1 LEPIRINIA
10 TFEYIDKK
18 LVFIMAVIATAL
30 IVISAV
36 NVNLFF
42 KYSDRIS
49 EYGNKALRLEKIF
62 AEKNMLENRIKD
74 EIGTEKS
81 EKILQRAIAANR
93 LIVKDI
99 FPWSRFF
106 EIIETKVPNG
116 IVIHS
121 ILPSDDYRSLIIEG
135 KATSE
140 RKITFFLKRLA
151 GWNFLKNIILTEFS
165 METNSNDKFNKE
177 GSAVSFSIKN
187 DLLIENLFKRKQYGE
202 IIKSIMVQAEKK
214 K

>member
-1 LEPIRINIA
+1 MEPIRINIA

-18 LVFIMAVIATAL
+18 LVFIMAVVATAL

-36 NVNLFF
+36 NINLFF
-42 KYSDRIS
+42 KYRGRIS
-49 EYGNKALRLEKIF
+49 EYGNKALRIEKVF
-62 AEKNMLENRIKD
+62 AEKNMLESRRIE
-74 EIGTEKS
+74 EIGTERS

-121 ILPSDDYRSLIIEG
+121 ILPSDDHRSLILEG

-140 RKITFFLKRLA
+140 RKITFFLKRLKE
-151 GWNFLKNIILTEFS
+151 WDFLNNSILTEFS
-165 METNSNDKFNKE
+165 METNANDRFNKK
-177 GSAVSFSIKN
+177 GSAISFSIKN
-187 DLLIENLFKRKQYGE
+187 DLLIENLFKQKQYRE
-202 IIKSIMVQAEKK
+202 TIKSIMVQTEKK

>member
-1 LEPIRINIA
+1 MEPIRINIA

-18 LVFIMAVIATAL
+18 LVFIMAVVATAL
-30 IVISAV
+30 IVMSAV

-49 EYGNKALRLEKIF
+49 ECGNKALRIEKVF
-62 AEKNMLENRIKD
+62 AEKNILENRIKD

-81 EKILQRAIAANR
+81 EKILYRAIAANR
-93 LIVKDI
+93 MIIQDI
-99 FPWSRFF
+99 FPWSRFL

-121 ILPSDDYRSLIIEG
+121 IIPSDDYKNLIIEG

-140 RKITFFLKRLA
+140 RKIAFFLKRLA
-151 GWNFLKNIILTEFS
+151 EWDLLKNSILTEFS
-165 METNSNDKFNKE
+165 METDSNDRFNKE

-187 DLLIENLFKRKQYGE
+187 DLLIENLFKQKQYVG